1 MAFRSDI
8 ESFLQQQQTSFEEIS
23 AASGKSFESWRRFFQ
38 IALGDERSA
47 FLKAAAHF
55 RKAIV

>member
-8 ESFLQQQQTSFEEIS
+8 DNFLQRERTSLEKIS
-23 AASGKSFESWRRFFQ
+23 AILGKSFESWRRFVQ

-47 FLKAAAHF
+47 FLKAAPHF